1 MTGGKM
7 HNLNVAISN
16 IKGKIKEKK
25 LYTRDKK
32 QFLKSSNGDLIF
44 KKIDQSELNK
54 VNKRIRKQVHL
65 EQRKH
70 RSIAFMLVFMFLL
83 VVGHMVYEVNKTEK
97 ELISAK
103 KEQYI
108 QDNLPKYSYF
118 IQDGDEWLKK
128 GHFKN
133 AIFQYRKALEM
144 FPNDSLAKSKLLEI
158 EAIH

>member
-1 MTGGKM
+1 
-7 HNLNVAISN
+7 
-16 IKGKIKEKK
+16 
-25 LYTRDKK
+25 
-32 QFLKSSNGDLIF
+32 
-44 KKIDQSELNK
+44 
-54 VNKRIRKQVHL
+54 
-65 EQRKH
+65 
-70 RSIAFMLVFMFLL
+70 MLVFMFLL